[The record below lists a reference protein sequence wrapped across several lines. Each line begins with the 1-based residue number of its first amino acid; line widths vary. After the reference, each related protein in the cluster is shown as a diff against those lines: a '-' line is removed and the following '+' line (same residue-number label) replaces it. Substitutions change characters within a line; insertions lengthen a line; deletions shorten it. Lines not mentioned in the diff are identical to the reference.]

1 MGTRECDLEEPGDLE
16 PGDLLIALEGEDIFL
31 VPRTFFQR
39 RRAAALVSASR
50 GRSTSRP
57 VDNDDTLSVPQGC
70 SGTHPVGK
78 DETRAL
84 SARTKACAI
93 DQVGS
98 LIEWL

>member
-1 MGTRECDLEEPGDLE
+1 M
-16 PGDLLIALEGEDIFL
+16 ALKGEDIFL
-31 VPRTFFQR
+31 VPR
-39 RRAAALVSASR
+39 
-50 GRSTSRP
+50 GRDVFKS
-57 VDNDDTLSVPQGC
+57 PQGC

-78 DETRAL
+78 DENSRPSAAHFFQRRRAAAERAL